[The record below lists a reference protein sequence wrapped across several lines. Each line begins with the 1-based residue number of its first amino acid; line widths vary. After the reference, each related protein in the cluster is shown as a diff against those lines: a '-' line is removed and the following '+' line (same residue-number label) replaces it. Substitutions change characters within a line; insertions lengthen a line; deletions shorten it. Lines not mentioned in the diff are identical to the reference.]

1 MQERW
6 ENPEE
11 EYYTARHTSA
21 APMTG
26 AKHSDSEELEIDAAP
41 PGTSGRKAR
50 RMHPFGEGIRQ
61 GPLKAVDRQEHAVL
75 PETWSSFYFAYNIV

>member
-1 MQERW
+1 
-6 ENPEE
+6 
-11 EYYTARHTSA
+11 
-21 APMTG
+21 MTG